1 MRVKITFARPMV
13 KLGLE
18 LVYNG
23 EDSGLEYSNYGRCK
37 TNGLQTV
44 LELLNSQ
51 PLARDID
58 PKNNRFLCQWLVCNS
73 MHLQLQSHFI
83 FPGM

>member
-1 MRVKITFARPMV
+1 MV
-13 KLGLE
+13 KLDLE

-23 EDSGLEYSNYGRCK
+23 EDSGLEYSNYGCCK

-58 PKNNRFLCQWLVCNS
+58 PKNNRFLCQ
-73 MHLQLQSHFI
+73 
-83 FPGM
+83 